1 MTPTTLPIRTFGGY
15 QDLVD
20 VPDLVE
26 IQRRAYEE
34 FLQKEVPQGGRPE
47 AGLESLLR
55 EVFPLYSYDKT
66 MCLEYVG
73 YELGR
78 PRYTIDECRKLRL
91 TFGYPFKV
99 RLRLIK
105 PEPVEEEVY
114 LGEIPIM
121 IGGGEFIINGSE
133 RVIVSQ
139 LHRSPGVDFSVD
151 SSSAEKKLHNCWIIP
166 ERGSWVELNVT
177 KKDILTVRIDQSGK
191 FSAVTFLRA
200 LDESLSTDQDILRIF
215 YPTKVVKKTKSQTQ
229 SAFAK
234 SITDRIAVGD
244 I

>member
-1 MTPTTLPIRTFGGY
+1 MSPIKNVVPKSFARYPKILDLPS
-15 QDLVD
+15 
-20 VPDLVE
+20 LVE
-26 IQRRAYEE
+26 IQTAAYQD
-34 FLQKEVPQGGRPE
+34 FLQLEVPQGTRKSP
-47 AGLESLLR
+47 GLESLLR
-55 EVFPLYSYDKT
+55 EVFPIYSYDKT
-66 MCLEYVG
+66 MCLECVG
-73 YELGR
+73 YELGN
-78 PRYTIDECRKLRL
+78 PRYTIDECRQLRL
-91 TFGYPFKV
+91 TYGNPFKV

-151 SSSAEKKLHNCWIIP
+151 ASSPEKKLHNCWIIP

-177 KKDILTVRIDQSGK
+177 KKEILTVRIDQSGK

-200 LDESLSTDQDILRIF
+200 LDERLSTDQEVLRTF

-229 SAFAK
+229 TAFAK
-234 SITDRIAVGD
+234 
-244 I
+244 